1 MFANLNF
8 ESLWRWVLCKPDDC
22 LFGTYPCTC
31 ILQIL
36 VEAITPIHPTVIIKP
51 LCGAPWT
58 SSSTLCCMT
67 CLNFGL
73 CWLSSLAVPVTF
85 EEADIASLPPPP
97 SPQEEGAVEEKEV
110 TTPTTSASSMMHLN
124 LNVTRI
130 FRRKKK
136 KRQEPGKVLCSI
148 KKLTSV

>member
-1 MFANLNF
+1 M
-8 ESLWRWVLCKPDDC
+8 
-22 LFGTYPCTC
+22 
-31 ILQIL
+31 
-36 VEAITPIHPTVIIKP
+36 
-51 LCGAPWT
+51 
-58 SSSTLCCMT
+58 
-67 CLNFGL
+67 
-73 CWLSSLAVPVTF
+73 PVTF

-136 KRQEPGKVLCSI
+136 KRQEPGKVLYNKKNSRPFKVSI
-148 KKLTSV
+148 TCEKPRFWFFVSGASD

>member
-1 MFANLNF
+1 M
-8 ESLWRWVLCKPDDC
+8 
-22 LFGTYPCTC
+22 
-31 ILQIL
+31 
-36 VEAITPIHPTVIIKP
+36 
-51 LCGAPWT
+51 
-58 SSSTLCCMT
+58 
-67 CLNFGL
+67 
-73 CWLSSLAVPVTF
+73 PVTF

-136 KRQEPGKVLCSI
+136 KRQEPGKVLYN
-148 KKLTSV
+148 KKTHVRLVPITCEKP